1 MGLRDVTLP
10 KSRPSVLGAALEAG
24 HYLGKL
30 PETLTHALLR
40 DLLAERLGPEVC
52 SVPVLVSERATLMI
66 LITGFERSYAATQRL
81 DRLARAAGE
90 ALERLV
96 LERKRT
102 QKTP

>member
-1 MGLRDVTLP
+1 MTRSSLR
-10 KSRPSVLGAALEAG
+10 VLSAALEKG

-30 PETLTHALLR
+30 PETLSHALLR

-52 SVPVLVSERATLMI
+52 SVPVLVSERATLML
-66 LITGFERSYAATQRL
+66 LITGFERSYAATERL
-81 DRLARAAGE
+81 DRLARAATL

-102 QKTP
+102 QKAP